1 MDNNTTVD
9 SGIKT
14 KKRFRAWFTKKKII
28 WTIIILLIVG
38 FIIYRYEA
46 GKNTSGNIQ
55 TAVATKQDIQQTV
68 LSTGQVVS
76 STDLN
81 LGFQASGVVTQVLVK
96 AGDKVKAGQ
105 TLATLNQA
113 SAAAAVTTAQ
123 GSLAL
128 AQANYEKV
136 VNGSTNTQIA
146 VTQQAVNSAQVAL
159 NNASTTLATTQAQQA
174 TAVKN
179 AYNTLLNTS
188 ITAIPASGNSDTVTP
203 IITGTYTGANT
214 GVYNITL
221 YATGGGVQFQASG
234 LETANG
240 NVRNQPTQMGN
251 LGLYIQFNS
260 TPAVGDI
267 WTVNI
272 PNTYASTYVAN
283 YNAYQTAL
291 QAQASAISAAQ
302 GQVQSAQSALAQ
314 AQATLNNELAQAS
327 SAEIDS
333 AKAQILSAQ
342 GQVASAQATF
352 NNTILKAPLD
362 GTITQVD
369 TKVGEQASSL
379 AEVMILQDIGDL
391 HAESDVSEADIASL
405 QPGQPVD
412 FTFDALGPDRHFA
425 GTVLTINPA
434 STVISGVVNYLVKA
448 TLPSIPDIKPGMTAN
463 MTILVAKKS
472 GVLAVPSSA
481 IINQNNN
488 QYVRVVDDIKKGTYH
503 QVQVQT
509 GLSADGGLVEIT
521 SGISEGATV
530 VTYIK
535 Q

>member
-1 MDNNTTVD
+1 MNIR
-9 SGIKT
+9 G
-14 KKRFRAWFTKKKII
+14 FFTKKKII
-28 WTIIILLIVG
+28 WTAIILIVIG
-38 FIIYRYEA
+38 FIGYRIFA
-46 GKNTSGNIQ
+46 SKSTAGNIQ
-55 TAVATKQDIQQTV
+55 TAVATKQDLQQTV

-81 LGFQASGVVTQVLVK
+81 LSFQSSGIVTQVLVK
-96 AGDKVKAGQ
+96 EGAVVKAGQ

-113 SAAAAVTTAQ
+113 QAAAALTTAE
-123 GSLAL
+123 GSLAQ
-128 AQANYEKV
+128 AKANYEKV
-136 VNGSTNTQIA
+136 VQGSTDTQIA
-146 VTQQAVNSAQVAL
+146 VTQQAVNTAQVAL
-159 NNASTTLATTQAQQA
+159 NNATTTLATTQAQQA

-188 ITAIPASGNSDTVTP
+188 ITAIAASGNIDTVTP
-203 IITGTYTGANT
+203 IITGTYTGANV
-214 GVYNITL
+214 GVYNISL
-221 YATGGGVQFQASG
+221 YSTGSGLQFQVSG
-234 LETANG
+234 LETVSG
-240 NVRNQPTQMGN
+240 NVRNLPTQMGTF
-251 LGLYIQFNS
+251 GLYIQFNT
-260 TPAVGDI
+260 TPAAGDT
-267 WTVNI
+267 WTVSI
-272 PNTYASTYVAN
+272 PNTYTPSYVVN

-291 QAQASAISAAQ
+291 QTQASAISAAQ
-302 GQVQSAQSALAQ
+302 GQVQSAQSALDQ

-327 SAEIDS
+327 SADIDA

-342 GQVASAQATF
+342 GQVDSAQAIL
-352 NNTILKAPLD
+352 NNTILKAPAD
-362 GTITQVD
+362 GTITQVN

-379 AEVMILQDIGDL
+379 AEVMVLQNVADL
-391 HAESDVSEADIASL
+391 HAEADVAEADIASL
-405 QPGQPVD
+405 QPGQSVD
-412 FTFDALGPDRHFA
+412 YTFDALGPDRHFA

-448 TLPSIPDIKPGMTAN
+448 TLPNIPDIKPGMTVN
-463 MTILVAKKS
+463 MTTLVAKKL

-509 GLSADGGLVEIT
+509 GLQADGGLVEII
-521 SGISEGATV
+521 SGLSEGQTV

>member
-1 MDNNTTVD
+1 MNIR
-9 SGIKT
+9 G
-14 KKRFRAWFTKKKII
+14 FFTKKKII
-28 WTIIILLIVG
+28 WSVIILLVII
-38 FIIYRYEA
+38 FIGYRIHA

-55 TAVATKQDIQQTV
+55 TAVASKQDIQQTV

-76 STDLN
+76 GTDLD
-81 LGFQASGVVTQVLVK
+81 LGFQGSGVVTQVLVK
-96 AGDKVKAGQ
+96 EGDNVKAGQ
-105 TLATLNQA
+105 TLATLNQS
-113 SAAAAVTTAQ
+113 SAAASLTTAK
-123 GSLAL
+123 GSLAQ
-128 AQANYEKV
+128 AEANYEKV
-136 VNGSTNTQIA
+136 IEGSTNTQIA
-146 VTQQAVNSAQVAL
+146 VTQQQVNSAQVAL
-159 NNASTTLATTQAQQA
+159 NNATTTLATTQAQQGQ
-174 TAVKN
+174 AVKN

-188 ITAIPASGNSDTVTP
+188 ISAVPASGNADTVTP
-203 IITGTYTGANT
+203 VITGTYSGSNV

-221 YATGGGVQFQASG
+221 YATGSGLQFNASG
-234 LETANG
+234 LENSSGT
-240 NVRNQPTQMGN
+240 VHSQPTP
-251 LGLYIQFNS
+251 LGIFGLFIQFNS

-272 PNTYASTYVAN
+272 PNTFASAYVAN

-291 QAQASAISAAQ
+291 QSQASAVSAAQ

-327 SAEIDS
+327 SADIDA

-342 GQVASAQATF
+342 GQVDAAAATYS
-352 NNTILKAPLD
+352 NTILKAPSD
-362 GTITQVD
+362 GTITQVNI
-369 TKVGEQASSL
+369 KVGEQASAL
-379 AEVMILQDIGDL
+379 QPVMTLQNVNDL
-391 HAESDVSEADIASL
+391 HAEADVSEADIASL
-405 QPGQPVD
+405 QPGQSVD
-412 FTFDALGPDRHFA
+412 FTFDALGPDRHFT
-425 GTVLTINPA
+425 GSVLTINPA

-448 TLPSIPDIKPGMTAN
+448 TLPNIPDIKPGMTAN

-481 IINQNNN
+481 VINQNSN

-509 GLSADGGLVEIT
+509 GLNADGGLVEIT
-521 SGISEGATV
+521 SGLSEGQTV

>member
-1 MDNNTTVD
+1 MNIR
-9 SGIKT
+9 G
-14 KKRFRAWFTKKKII
+14 FFTKKKII
-28 WTIIILLIVG
+28 WTVIILLIIG

-55 TAVATKQDIQQTV
+55 TAVATKQDLQQTV

-81 LGFQASGVVTQVLVK
+81 LGFQAGGVVTQVLVK
-96 AGDKVKAGQ
+96 EGDKVNAGQ
-105 TLATLNQA
+105 TLATLNQS
-113 SAAAAVTTAQ
+113 SAAAALTTAE
-123 GSLAL
+123 GGLAQ

-136 VNGSTNTQIA
+136 VQGSTNTQIA
-146 VTQQAVNSAQVAL
+146 VTQQAVNTAQVAL
-159 NNASTTLATTQAQQA
+159 NNATTSLATVQAQQA
-174 TAVKN
+174 TSVKN

-188 ITAIPASGNSDTVTP
+188 ITAVPASGNTDTVTP
-203 IITGTYTGANT
+203 IITGTFTGANV
-214 GVYNITL
+214 GVYNINL
-221 YATGGGVQFQASG
+221 YSSGAGLQFQVSG
-234 LETANG
+234 LENASG
-240 NVRNQPTQMGN
+240 NVRSQPTQMGTI
-251 LGLYIQFNS
+251 GLYIQFNS
-260 TPAVGDI
+260 TPAVGDT
-267 WTVNI
+267 WTVSI
-272 PNTYASTYVAN
+272 PNTYAPSYVAN

-291 QAQASAISAAQ
+291 QAQASAISSAQ

-314 AQATLNNELAQAS
+314 AEATLSNQLAQAS
-327 SAEIDS
+327 SADIDA

-342 GQVASAQATF
+342 GQVASAQAVF
-352 NNTILKAPLD
+352 NNTILKAPLA

-369 TKVGEQASSL
+369 TKVGEQASTL
-379 AEVMILQDIGDL
+379 AEVMVLQDVGDL
-391 HAESDVSEADIASL
+391 HAEADVSEADIASL
-405 QPGQPVD
+405 EPGQSVD
-412 FTFDALGPDRHFA
+412 YTFDALGPDRHFA

-448 TLPSIPDIKPGMTAN
+448 TLPNIPDIKPGMTVN

-509 GLSADGGLVEIT
+509 GLQADGGLVEIT
-521 SGISEGATV
+521 SGLSDGQTV

>member
-1 MDNNTTVD
+1 MN
-9 SGIKT
+9 IKG
-14 KKRFRAWFTKKKII
+14 FFTKKKII
-28 WTIIILLIVG
+28 WTVIILLVIG
-38 FIIYRYEA
+38 FIIYKIEA

-55 TAVATKQDIQQTV
+55 TAVVTKQDIQQTV

-81 LGFQASGVVTQVLVK
+81 LGFQAGGVVTQVLVNE
-96 AGDKVKAGQ
+96 GDKVKAGQ

-113 SAAAAVTTAQ
+113 SAEAALTTAE
-123 GSLAL
+123 GSLAQ

-136 VNGSTNTQIA
+136 VQGSTNTQIA
-146 VTQQAVNSAQVAL
+146 VSQQAVYTAQVAL
-159 NNASTTLATTQAQQA
+159 NNATTTLATTQAQQA

-188 ITAIPASGNSDTVTP
+188 ITAVATSGNADTVTP
-203 IITGTYTGANT
+203 IITGTYTGSNV
-214 GVYNITL
+214 GVYNISL
-221 YATGGGVQFQASG
+221 YSSGSGLQFQVSG
-234 LETANG
+234 LENASG
-240 NVRNQPTQMGN
+240 NVRSQPTQMGTF
-251 LGLYIQFNS
+251 GLYIQFNS
-260 TPAVGDI
+260 TPATGDT
-267 WTVNI
+267 WTVSI
-272 PNTYASTYVAN
+272 PNTYAPAYVAN

-291 QAQASAISAAQ
+291 QTQASAVSAAQ
-302 GQVQSAQSALAQ
+302 GQVQSAQSALDQ
-314 AQATLNNELAQAS
+314 AQANLNNELAQAS
-327 SAEIDS
+327 SADIDA

-342 GQVASAQATF
+342 GQVDSAQAALS
-352 NNTILKAPLD
+352 NTVLKAPLD

-369 TKVGEQASSL
+369 TKIGEQASSL
-379 AEVMILQDIGDL
+379 QEVMILQDVADL
-391 HAESDVSEADIASL
+391 HAESDVSEADIANI

-412 FTFDALGPDRHFA
+412 YTFDALGPDRHFA

-448 TLPSIPDIKPGMTAN
+448 TLPNIPDIKPGMTAN
-463 MTILVAKKS
+463 MTIMVAKKS

-509 GLSADGGLVEIT
+509 GLNADGGLVEIT
-521 SGISEGATV
+521 GGLSEGETV
-530 VTYIK
+530 VTYLK